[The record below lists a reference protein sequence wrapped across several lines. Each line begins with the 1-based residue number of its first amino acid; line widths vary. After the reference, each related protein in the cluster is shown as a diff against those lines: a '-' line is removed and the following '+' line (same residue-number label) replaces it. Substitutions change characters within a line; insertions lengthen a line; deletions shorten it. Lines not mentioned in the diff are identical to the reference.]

1 MFQNAYAVN
10 QHIELDEIE
19 LVGDFLQ
26 KYNDFLVYTKNSRDV
41 GKLND
46 MIDYFSSQTPNFQKA
61 LLGVALVS

>member
-26 KYNDFLVYTKNSRDV
+26 QYDDFLVYTKNSRDV

>member
-26 KYNDFLVYTKNSRDV
+26 QYDDFLLYTKNSRDV